1 MEGYIKLYRKI
12 IESPI
17 FQNERLLKAFIWCL
31 AKATH
36 KEREEIVGI
45 KCVRLQKGQFVF
57 GRKKAAE
64 ELGFPESTTWRYM
77 KALESFGILDIESN
91 SKFSIVT
98 VVNWEKYQ
106 CLDVEYGHQNE
117 QEVNKKRTRSEQQVD
132 TNKNDKNVKNDKED
146 IYTSDYQTVVD
157 AYNQICHSLPKCTT
171 LSEKRKKALHARFK
185 SKFRPADFVEVFK
198 KAEASDFL
206 SGRRTKWKANFD
218 WLIKENNL
226 LKVQE
231 GNYDNRKEQGND
243 TGYHAAESAQGADTS
258 GDYDYSKFFAD

>member
-12 IESPI
+12 IESPV

-45 KCVRLQKGQFVF
+45 KCVRLQKGQFVC

-77 KALESFGILDIESN
+77 KALESFGILDIKSN

-117 QEVNKKRTRSEQQVD
+117 QEVSKKRTRSEQQVD

-157 AYNQICHSLPKCTT
+157 AYNRICHSLPKCTT
-171 LSEKRKKALHARFK
+171 LSAKRKKALHARFE
-185 SKFRPADFVEVFK
+185 SKFRPADFIEVFK

-206 SGRRTKWKANFD
+206 SGRNTKWKANFD
-218 WLIKENNL
+218 WLINENNL

-243 TGYHAAESAQGADTS
+243 TGYHAAERAQGADTS